1 MEANLDNIVISEK
14 RIFLDVPLTVGEVVH
29 SSADVLASLMDT
41 NKLTAG
47 QVAHCKLLRR
57 REQNKLAARRVRR
70 RHLDEVIELTE
81 RLRQAV
87 AAEVALNVL
96 KEEKLNE
103 YRRMSR
109 ITDDMIGECLYQRQ
123 LDPRIYG
130 IEVRDGRWQCI
141 ELWSQRE
148 VTEDELQEMHL

>member
-1 MEANLDNIVISEK
+1 MAANLDNKVIF
-14 RIFLDVPLTVGEVVH
+14 RDVPLTVGQVVN
-29 SSADVLASLMDT
+29 SSVDDLSYLMST
-41 NKLTAG
+41 NNLTAS
-47 QVAHCKLLRR
+47 QILRCKLLRR
-57 REQNKLAARRVRR
+57 RGQNKLAARRVRR
-70 RHLDEVIELTE
+70 RHLDEMIELTE

-109 ITDDMIGECLYQRQ
+109 ITDDLIGECLYKRQ

-148 VTEDELQEMHL
+148 VTEDELQEMQL